1 MLYLVGLVVVVAFA
15 LAFWR
20 LFGAGNS
27 RRARGSDLLELRQTE
42 NKVKVS
48 DPILR
53 RDIDIL
59 ERYGS
64 GLLQDAIE
72 LQRAQI
78 SQGDTPTTRPP
89 YRRAITSCITMTTS
103 GTPLELCAKIPPDDV
118 TGLVRG

>member
-1 MLYLVGLVVVVAFA
+1 MLNLVGLAVIVAFA

-20 LFGAGNS
+20 LFGAGNG
-27 RRARGSDLLELRQTE
+27 RRARGSDLLELRQAE

-64 GLLQDAIE
+64 DLLQDAIE
-72 LQRAQI
+72 LRRAQI
-78 SQGDTPTTRPP
+78 LQG
-89 YRRAITSCITMTTS
+89 
-103 GTPLELCAKIPPDDV
+103 GHPDSPSPS
-118 TGLVRG
+118 